1 MQNIKSGGEKMN
13 KKVGIF
19 AVLLVAATL
28 ALPISFASA
37 TKPQTKILTGTYV
50 TPFDPTKVTIIPAG
64 DSGNA
69 AWKFRDAPVI
79 WLGDIAGS
87 GVYNG
92 NWLTKGGPLA
102 YGGEIVLTTGTYVL
116 TDVIIDGI
124 GNGDLTLGQNG
135 GHLFVK
141 SGSGDL
147 SSIRGTG
154 TITGGGPYAYELEIQ
169 INP

>member
-1 MQNIKSGGEKMN
+1 MN
-13 KKVGIF
+13 KKAGVFI
-19 AVLLVAATL
+19 VLLVVATL
-28 ALPISFASA
+28 ALPLSFVSASKPE
-37 TKPQTKILTGTYV
+37 TKTLTGTFV
-50 TPFDPTKVTIIPAG
+50 TPYDPSKVTIITAG
-64 DSGNA
+64 DSGNG

-79 WLGDIAGS
+79 WSGDISGS

-102 YGGEIVLTTGTYVL
+102 SGGEIVLTTGTYVL
-116 TDVIIDGI
+116 TGVTIDGI
-124 GNGDLTLGQNG
+124 GTGDLTLGQNG

-154 TITGGGPYAYELEIQ
+154 TITGGGSYELEIQ

>member
-1 MQNIKSGGEKMN
+1 MN
-13 KKVGIF
+13 KKAGIF
-19 AVLLVAATL
+19 IVLLVVATI
-28 ALPISFASA
+28 ALPVSVASA
-37 TKPQTKILTGTYV
+37 TKPETKTLTGTFV
-50 TPFDPTKVTIIPAG
+50 TPFDPSKVTIITAG
-64 DSGNA
+64 DSGNG

-79 WLGDIAGS
+79 WSGDMSAGS

-92 NWLTKGGPLA
+92 NWLTKGGPLNL
-102 YGGEIVLTTGTYVL
+102 GGETVLTTGTYVL
-116 TDVIIDGI
+116 TYVIIDGI
-124 GNGDLTLGQNG
+124 GTGDLTLGQNG

-154 TITGGGPYAYELEIQ
+154 TITAGAVMFTYSYELEIQ

>member
-1 MQNIKSGGEKMN
+1 MN

-79 WLGDIAGS
+79 WSGDMSAVS

-116 TDVIIDGI
+116 TDVTIDGI
-124 GNGDLTLGQNG
+124 GAGDLTLGQNG

-147 SSIRGTG
+147 KSIRGTG
-154 TITGGGPYAYELEIQ
+154 TITAGAGMFTYNYELEIQ

>member
-1 MQNIKSGGEKMN
+1 MN
-13 KKVGIF
+13 KKADIF
-19 AVLLVAATL
+19 IVLLVVATL
-28 ALPISFASA
+28 ALPVSVASA
-37 TKPQTKILTGTYV
+37 TKPETKTLTGTFV
-50 TPFDPTKVTIIPAG
+50 TPFDISKITIITAG
-64 DSGNA
+64 DSGNG

-79 WLGDIAGS
+79 WSGEMSAGS

-92 NWLTKGGPLA
+92 NWLTKGGPLGL
-102 YGGEIVLTTGTYVL
+102 GGETVLTTGTYVL

-124 GNGDLTLGQNG
+124 GTGDLTLGQNG

-154 TITGGGPYAYELEIQ
+154 TITAGAVMFTYNYELEIQ